1 MSELKLA
8 ARIQRIKPSPSTAA
22 ADRARQLREEGRDI
36 VNLTVGEPD
45 FDTPQS
51 IKEAACA
58 AIMAG
63 ETKYTAVPGTVPL
76 RKAIAARMKQRTGV
90 DYGLDQITVSNGG
103 KQVIFNTLMATVG
116 KGDDVLI
123 PAPFWVSYP
132 DMVLACGG
140 NPVIIP
146 CIEENGFKLT
156 AEALEAAITPNT
168 RWLILNSPS
177 NPTGAVY
184 TAEDLKTV
192 TDVLMRHPQVWL
204 LTDDIYDEIVFTDA
218 AIASPVSVEPGLVD
232 RTFLINGVSKTYAM
246 TGWRIG
252 YGVGPAPLVKA
263 INTLQSQMASC
274 ASSVSQAAA
283 VAALT
288 GDQKEVGEWLKVYRK
303 RCELAVEL
311 LNTAPGLSCRSSDG
325 AFYVYPN
332 CAGVI
337 GKKTPDGKVIKD
349 DGDFVLYLL
358 ESEGVAV
365 IAGTAYG
372 LSPYFRISVATSE
385 AVIRDGCERIIKA
398 CGALSQ

>member
-8 ARIQRIKPSPSTAA
+8 DRIKRIKPSPSTAA
-22 ADRARQLREEGRDI
+22 ADRARELREQGRDI

-45 FDTPQS
+45 FDTPLS
-51 IKEAACA
+51 IKEAACQ
-58 AIMAG
+58 AIMEG
-63 ETKYTAVPGTVPL
+63 DTKYTAVPGTVPL
-76 RKAIAARMKQRTGV
+76 RKAIAARLEKRTGLS
-90 DYGLDQITVSNGG
+90 YGMDQITVSNGG
-103 KQVIFNTLMATVG
+103 KQVIFNTLMATVE
-116 KGDDVLI
+116 KGDEVLI

-140 NPVIIP
+140 TPVIVECP
-146 CIEENGFKLT
+146 ESTGFKLT

-184 TAEDLKTV
+184 SKEDLKVV

-204 LTDDIYDEIVFTDA
+204 LTDDIYDEIVFTGEQVV
-218 AIASPVSVEPGLVD
+218 SPVAVEPGLID

-252 YGVGPAPLVKA
+252 YGCGPKELVGA
-263 INTLQSQMASC
+263 INKLQSQMASC

-283 VAALT
+283 TAALN
-288 GDQKEVGEWLKVYRK
+288 GDQSDVEAWLDVYKQRSD
-303 RCELAVEL
+303 LAVSM
-311 LNTAPGLSCRSSDG
+311 LNEAPGITCG
-325 AFYVYPN
+325 ASEGSFYVYPN
-332 CAGVI
+332 CAGVL
-337 GKKTPDGKVIKD
+337 GKKTPDGKVIET

-365 IAGTAYG
+365 IAGVAYG
-372 LSPYFRISVATSE
+372 LSPYFRISVATSQE
-385 AVIRDGCERIIKA
+385 IIKDGCARIARA
-398 CGALSQ
+398 CKALS